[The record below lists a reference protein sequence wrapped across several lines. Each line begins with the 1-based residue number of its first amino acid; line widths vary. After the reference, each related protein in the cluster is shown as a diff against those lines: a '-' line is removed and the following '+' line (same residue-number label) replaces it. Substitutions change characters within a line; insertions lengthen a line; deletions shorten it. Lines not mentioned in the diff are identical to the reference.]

1 MKNKFYHYGL
11 LIAAIILAAII
22 FRESFTSYFF
32 QDDWFSLKIAK
43 IRTLDEFIAF
53 FIPRRD
59 VIYYRPLGMQ
69 IPFFIL
75 QSLFGSIPF
84 PFRLFVFLVHA
95 GNIFLVHQLI
105 KKISGKILAANIS
118 AFLYAVSG
126 IHYTVFYWSSTLSF
140 FLGPLFLFS
149 SFYFYLI
156 SRSGHKIFYLISL
169 GLFSAALIAN
179 EMTVVLPLILLS
191 YTLLVLRKF
200 NLRQL
205 SPFFLLPMIL
215 FAVRFLF
222 FPPVISGYY
231 SLGIGRETFYS
242 LRNYFLWSLNW
253 PEEVQGQFYKFGLLN
268 PQFVREFASY
278 VLIFTLTT
286 LVNLFLS
293 FFSVSQLFKNK
304 NSASLHLFWFG
315 IIWYLI
321 GLTPIIFFRF
331 HAFSY
336 YLIISMVGLLLSF
349 SCAFEIFVSPLSKKN
364 NRGTVFFTAMLL
376 ISAGVSSIFLVAFN
390 SKIHW
395 APRRARIAER
405 LIVRAKTYPFDGNK
419 EVIFAVKPDSENKH
433 ALNNQDALQFIFKRE
448 DIVTSYSFASKYKFN
463 LTD

>member
-1 MKNKFYHYGL
+1 MKNFFSRYSL
-11 LIAAIILAAII
+11 LIVAVILSAII

-43 IRTLDEFIAF
+43 IRTLDEFITF

-75 QSLFGSIPF
+75 QSLFGTNPL
-84 PFRLFVFLVHA
+84 PFRLFAFLVHA
-95 GNIFLVHQLI
+95 GNILLVYQLI
-105 KKISGKILAANIS
+105 KKITGKILPANIS
-118 AFLYAVSG
+118 AILYAISG
-126 IHYTVFYWSSTLSF
+126 VHYTVFYWSSTLSF

-156 SRSGHKIFYLISL
+156 SISGRKIFYFISL
-169 GLFSAALIAN
+169 GLFSAALITN
-179 EMTVVLPLILLS
+179 EMTAVLPLILLAYS
-191 YTLLVLRKF
+191 LLVLRKF

-205 SPFFLLPMIL
+205 TPFFLLPMIL

-222 FPPVISGYY
+222 YPPAISGYY

-242 LRNYFLWSLNW
+242 LRNYLLWSLNW
-253 PEEVQGQFYKFGLLN
+253 PEEIQGQYYKFGLLN
-268 PQFVREFASY
+268 PQFVREFALY
-278 VLIFTLTT
+278 VIIFVLSTF
-286 LVNLFLS
+286 VNLFLS

-304 NSASLHLFWFG
+304 NSAFIRLFWFG

-321 GLTPIIFFRF
+321 GLIPIIFFRF

-336 YLIISMVGLLLSF
+336 YLIISTVGLLLSF
-349 SCAFEIFVSPLSKKN
+349 SCAFEIFVSHLTKKN
-364 NRGTVFFTAMLL
+364 NRPTLVFTAILL